1 MLRRIS
7 SSLWVRMPALETVAP
22 ALLMSTVTSG
32 AASTTARIDAGSV
45 TSRARGTMRSSSHV
59 RGVRAVA

>member
-32 AASTTARIDAGSV
+32 
-45 TSRARGTMRSSSHV
+45 RGIHHRTD
-59 RGVRAVA
+59 